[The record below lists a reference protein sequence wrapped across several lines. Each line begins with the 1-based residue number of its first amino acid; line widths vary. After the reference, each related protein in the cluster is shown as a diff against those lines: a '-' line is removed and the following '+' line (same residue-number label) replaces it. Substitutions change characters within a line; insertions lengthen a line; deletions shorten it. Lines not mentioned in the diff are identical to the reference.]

1 MLDGATNDDREMF
14 QSSSQLWSVEI
25 NIQRMCCWWVVASNR
40 PSPQGD
46 VCQHRWPRSPRTTD
60 AWAGCSTNE
69 AVIVEKDAKI
79 KTLDESLRRFSLFH
93 SRNATILLRYV
104 SNGQT
109 LAGLRQQLRDGIVNP
124 LDDDRLILDV
134 IEVAI
139 RPDRRRG
146 TRRRLVY
153 YALDHRRLKCMKD
166 EGCSQ
171 VRVHVVI
178 SKNRILDNFVNNPRK
193 KKRE

>member
-1 MLDGATNDDREMF
+1 MNHTVDFHYFTDEM
-14 QSSSQLWSVEI
+14 
-25 NIQRMCCWWVVASNR
+25 QRS
-40 PSPQGD
+40 
-46 VCQHRWPRSPRTTD
+46 
-60 AWAGCSTNE
+60 CSDT
-69 AVIVEKDAKI
+69 
-79 KTLDESLRRFSLFH
+79 F
-93 SRNATILLRYV
+93 RN
-104 SNGQT
+104 SQT

-153 YALDHRRLKCMKD
+153 YTLDHRRLKCMKD

-171 VRVHVVI
+171 IRVHVVI

-193 KKRE
+193 KT